1 MRWFYNFTVAKS
13 SHPSYDK
20 FHSGTVYSDDED
32 FDIYQHVVEIT
43 LEKYP
48 DADMRR
54 INTISK
60 I

>member
-20 FHSGTVYSDDED
+20 LQSGTVSSDEED
-32 FDIYQHVVEIT
+32 FDIYQYVVDIAFD
-43 LEKYP
+43 KYP

-54 INTISK
+54 INTISR